1 MKKFVYQFFVSCYSF
16 AIYFFFL
23 LFFVS
28 CTENSSEVSYLPEKL
43 PSEETIKETLSSNLN
58 LAKLNA
64 QTKLLGKSLA
74 VWKDEEKK
82 LVSEKEINLYWQKEK
97 KLTPKLIVDT
107 DLIDKQR
114 DSIRIRIVWSRI
126 FHKTGIALK
135 QKPIQATNLNL
146 FKQLNLKFSPNFGS
160 SNAKWIIVEW
170 SDYLCNFCRDSFPHT
185 KNLLSKY
192 KTQILYIH
200 KDFPLDGESK
210 EGLLP
215 LALGRCLW
223 EKDPKYLLGHMQLLY
238 SNSKKILRGDD
249 LQVKEWDAI
258 TDCQPKTLPEKY
270 FSQVRSDM
278 NEAMKFGVG
287 SVPTFWVNGRWV
299 VGALDSQSWE
309 RVLEDTASH

>member
-1 MKKFVYQFFVSCYSF
+1 MVVPLLLF
-16 AIYFFFL
+16 ILFFL
-23 LFFVS
+23 S
-28 CTENSSEVSYLPEKL
+28 CGETTQEDPFLPESL
-43 PSEETIKETLSSNLN
+43 PSQEIIKHTLSSDSD
-58 LAKLNA
+58 LAKLNKKA
-64 QTKLLGKSLA
+64 LEQGKTLTEWREWERSLVTDKDIGKYWPSERKSLPP
-74 VWKDEEKK
+74 
-82 LVSEKEINLYWQKEK
+82 EIS
-97 KLTPKLIVDT
+97 DT
-107 DLIDKQR
+107 DSIDR
-114 DSIRIRIVWSRI
+114 LRESIRIRIVWSRL
-126 FHKTGIALK
+126 FHHAGVQWREKSLSVNKAEI
-135 QKPIQATNLNL
+135 

-223 EKDPKYLLGHMQLLY
+223 EKDPKYFLGHMQLLY
-238 SNSKKILRGDD
+238 SNSKKILHGDD
-249 LQVKEWDAI
+249 LQVKEWDAV
-258 TDCQPKTLPEKY
+258 TDCQPKTLSEKY